1 MSINK
6 QKYYTLI
13 NQEDDSIYIILKT
26 IPTNSFEEVINTINF
41 SDNFKKFS
49 IVNNDDEVQIV
60 KLKLFGAEILGLS
73 DEELI
78 EQLKENFDE
87 TLSSFNQQLQ
97 EKTTSFG
104 LDKFSLSVG
113 QNINN
118 LDEKLGEF
126 ASEFNYSVGLIDF
139 NKQ

>member
-13 NQEDDSIYIILKT
+13 NQDNDSIYIILKT

-60 KLKLFGAEILGLS
+60 KLKLFGAEILGYS
-73 DEELI
+73 DEEFVKA
-78 EQLKENFDE
+78 LKKDFDKA
-87 TLSSFNQQLQ
+87 LLKFNQIL
-97 EKTTSFG
+97 KKRTKSFG

-118 LDEKLGEF
+118 LDEKLDEF

-139 NKQ
+139 NEQ